1 MNKYSKLFALLGT
14 AFLLGSC
21 QEDSLLQS
29 EGPLSGN
36 EIRFGA
42 TAHFKNGN
50 SSTTRTEY
58 GDIEKD
64 ENGNGYIEV
73 RWSNGDRIDIACPS
87 TAGTNCAEYVVSG
100 FDHGTDEN
108 GKNQS
113 GAQSSTA
120 TTLTKTGDAGLQ
132 WGSSEDDYTFYSVY
146 PSLNTIKSH
155 LQGVMPDA
163 ELNNLGVSKEG
174 KLGGYLAQIQ
184 DAAPASVDNARDNPP
199 TVKDGKEGYVIKP
212 NMDFAYMVAKTPNV
226 GYGNDV
232 SLSFESIVTALEFQ
246 IFAPDVVGET
256 AGDITVTG
264 FALSDPNNGDIS
276 GPFSYD
282 YNTGEYATPD
292 GGAANGHSL
301 IQMNI
306 LGTDDEGVT
315 ITKDQ
320 YVDVTFFLL
329 PRADEQTY
337 GTLDLTVFYKV
348 GNSSQ
353 VKTATLNKGI
363 APRTKTYI
371 KNIKLPEITNVNASS
386 WWSAIPPATLFSQ
399 VSIPVASNVFATP
412 TYSNSEYRQE
422 QTKTIADLWK
432 MGVRGFELC
441 CQTTCK
447 NNSSGFM
454 TPANPSK
461 EGENQSPA
469 QMLNES
475 LGSEEIVVAEAFTTK
490 TFDSAVQELIAL
502 HSQPGYENEPLILL
516 CTYAPKDDGYNPYHY
531 VANLMN
537 YFAGLSEDVRNKM
550 IQITT
555 NTIAAD
561 LRGGIAV
568 IVRPGNDLR
577 WAYETSEY
585 KEDGYG
591 VTSNYSPLTNPYTCL
606 NITEYPKEGLTAMIP
621 SRLKVN
627 QDFPDTGKKMLD
639 KVMFIADWGNT
650 SYDMW
655 NRRYGNQY
663 AMEATSYDKLSA
675 IRKSEYDKII
685 NNGTE
690 LLKVENFLFATTN
703 SRSSTSAADADVS
716 GGDNYFNDYGS
727 GNIAPWLS
735 TIPEFNFTHTLSNG
749 GTAYVQEWQR
759 VVPAPADGTADGI
772 ASTRIYQGSSGSSNN
787 YSIWAKWASSI
798 DEKKKAIKDLFNK
811 SVMTKGGTDTH
822 DLYINVLSGYYAITK
837 HIPSITPMVESID
850 MKRGDGKTGLEQ
862 QGKGGDYKGL
872 AKDLNEYVYNLL
884 TATPGGDGTS
894 LDKVKQQGPWGL
906 VMMSHIGTDGADGY
920 STKLVDLIM
929 MNNFRFPLAM
939 GSYDEKAP
947 PTVKDPDDGNNGGNN
962 GDGSGSGSGS
972 GVGSG
977 E

>member
-64 ENGNGYIEV
+64 ENGEGFIEV

-100 FDHGTDEN
+100 FDHGTDKDGN
-108 GKNQS
+108 NQS
-113 GAQSSTA
+113 GAQNSTA
-120 TTLTKTGDAGLQ
+120 TTLTKTGDTGLQ

-174 KLGGYLAQIQ
+174 TLAGYLAQIQ

-232 SLSFESIVTALEFQ
+232 NLSFKSIVTALEFQ

-301 IQMNI
+301 VQMNI

-337 GTLDLTVFYKV
+337 KALDLTVFYKV
-348 GNSSQ
+348 GNASQ

-363 APRTKTYI
+363 TPRTKTYI
-371 KNIKLPEITNVNASS
+371 KNIKLPQITNVNASS
-386 WWSAIPPATLFSQ
+386 WWSALPPATLFSQ
-399 VSIPVASNVFATP
+399 VSIPVAGNVFATKENIELDGSLAQNNYDE
-412 TYSNSEYRQE
+412 TYFHQ
-422 QTKTIADLWK
+422 QTKTISELWS

-441 CQTTCK
+441 CQSALTGT
-447 NNSSGFM
+447 M
-454 TPANPSK
+454 AP
-461 EGENQSPA
+461 EV
-469 QMLNES
+469 
-475 LGSEEIVVAEAFTTK
+475 IVTKSIADQRIVAAEAFVK
-490 TFDSAVQELIAL
+490 EGITFNSAFTELVTL
-502 HSQPGYENEPLILL
+502 HSQKGYESEPLILI
-516 CTYAPKDDGYNPYHY
+516 CTYAAKNDGYNPYNY
-531 VANLMN
+531 VANLLN
-537 YFAGLSEDVRNKM
+537 YFNGLSDDIKSKFV
-550 IQITT
+550 QLTT
-555 NTIAAD
+555 TTTVGQ
-561 LRGGIAV
+561 LRGKIAV
-568 IVRPGNDLR
+568 IIRPGDDLR
-577 WAYETSEY
+577 WFYETKTNSNNSNLYDPY
-585 KEDGYG
+585 KQLGIDEGYPEG
-591 VTSNYSPLTNPYTCL
+591 
-606 NITEYPKEGLTAMIP
+606 GLTAMIP
-621 SRLKVN
+621 TVLKDDAN
-627 QDFPDTGKKMLD
+627 FTGKDMLS
-639 KVMFIADWGNT
+639 KVMFIADWGAS

-655 NRRYGNQY
+655 NRRYGVQFG
-663 AMEATSYDKLSA
+663 MDETSYKKLTSARKDELKNLGMSTMFMESFLYASNRDKDASTYA
-675 IRKSEYDKII
+675 WSGQDND
-685 NNGTE
+685 NNFNNFGGDALVVVPSYGTE
-690 LLKVENFLFATTN
+690 
-703 SRSSTSAADADVS
+703 SDPSSTDGA
-716 GGDNYFNDYGS
+716 
-727 GNIAPWLS
+727 
-735 TIPEFNFTHTLSNG
+735 EFNFEHSMSNG
-749 GTAYVQEWQR
+749 GKAYVQEWHR
-759 VVPAPADGTADGI
+759 VVPDEGIPATKLHSGGSANDWLNWGQD
-772 ASTRIYQGSSGSSNN
+772 TR
-787 YSIWAKWASSI
+787 YSIWVKWPGSI
-798 DEKKKAIKDLFNK
+798 TEKKEAIKDLFNM
-811 SVMTKGGTDTH
+811 SVATKGTAGD
-822 DLYINVLSGYYAITK
+822 DLYINVLSGYYATTK
-837 HIPSITPMVESID
+837 HAPSITPITEGITTS
-850 MKRGDGKTGLEQ
+850 RGTKNDFTN
-862 QGKGGDYKGL
+862 QGKGGDYEGL
-872 AKDLNEYVYNLL
+872 AYDLNNYVYELL
-884 TATPGGDGTS
+884 SATPGAGEATRTK
-894 LDKVKQQGPWGL
+894 LKQQGPWGL
-906 VMMSHIGTDGADGY
+906 VVLNHIGTNPNDKSVD
-920 STKLVDLIM
+920 LVDLIM
-929 MNNFRFPLAM
+929 MNNFRFPLAT
-939 GSYDEKAP
+939 GSYNEQGGTDG
-947 PTVKDPDDGNNGGNN
+947 KDF
-962 GDGSGSGSGS
+962 
-972 GVGSG
+972 G
-977 E
+977 EGM

>member
-1 MNKYSKLFALLGT
+1 MNKYTKLFALLGT

-64 ENGNGYIEV
+64 ENGNGFIEV
-73 RWSNGDRIDIACPS
+73 RWSKGDRIDIVCPS

-108 GKNQS
+108 GNNQS

-132 WGSSEDDYTFYSVY
+132 WGSSEDNYTFYSVY
-146 PSLNTIKSH
+146 PSLNTIKGH
-155 LQGVMPDA
+155 LQGVMPDT

-174 KLGGYLAQIQ
+174 TLVGYLAQVQ
-184 DAAPASVDNARDNPP
+184 DAAPASVDNARNNP
-199 TVKDGKEGYVIKP
+199 TVKDGKNGYVIKP

-232 SLSFESIVTALEFQ
+232 SLRFESIVTALEFQ

-256 AGDITVTG
+256 AGNITVTG
-264 FALSDPNNGDIS
+264 FALSDPDNGDIS

-282 YNTGEYATPD
+282 YNTVVYATPD
-292 GGAANGHSL
+292 NGTASGHSMV
-301 IQMNI
+301 QMNI

-329 PRADEQTY
+329 PRADEQIY
-337 GTLDLTVFYKV
+337 KTLDLTVFYKV

-371 KNIKLPEITNVNASS
+371 KNIKLPKITNVNASS

-399 VSIPVASNVFATP
+399 VSIPVAGNVYATP
-412 TYSNSEYRQE
+412 TYSSNEYRQE
-422 QTKTIADLWK
+422 QTKNIADLWK

-447 NNSSGFM
+447 NNSSDFLVSG
-454 TPANPSK
+454 NPSK

-469 QMLNES
+469 QMLKES

-490 TFDSAVQELIAL
+490 TFDSAVQELITL

-516 CTYAPKDDGYNPYHY
+516 CTYSAKDDGYNPYHY

-537 YFAGLSEDVRNKM
+537 YFAGLSKDVRDKM
-550 IQITT
+550 IQITS
-555 NTIAAD
+555 NTTAAD

-568 IVRPGNDLR
+568 IVRPGNDMR
-577 WAYETSEY
+577 WAYENLTHQ
-585 KEDGYG
+585 EDTRWEDY
-591 VTSNYSPLTNPYTCL
+591 TPLTNPYTCL
-606 NITEYPKEGLTAMIP
+606 NITTYPKEGLTAMIP
-621 SRLKVN
+621 SHLKGN
-627 QDFPDTGKKMLD
+627 QEFPQAGKDMLD
-639 KVMFIADWGNT
+639 KVMFIADWGNS

-655 NRRYGNQY
+655 NRRYGNMY
-663 AMEATSYDKLSA
+663 AMEATSYDKLDA
-675 IRKSEYDKII
+675 TRKSEYNKII

-703 SRSSTSAADADVS
+703 DRSSTSADDADVS

-727 GNIAPWLS
+727 GRTAPWLS

-759 VVPAPADGTADGI
+759 VVPAGGI
-772 ASTRIYQGSSGSSNN
+772 ASTRIYAGSSGSSNN
-787 YSIWAKWASSI
+787 YSIWAKWPSSI

-811 SVMTKGGTDTH
+811 SVMTKGGTEKN
-822 DLYINVLSGYYAITK
+822 DLYINVLSGYYATTK
-837 HIPSITPMVESID
+837 HNPSITPMEESIN
-850 MKRGDGKTGLEQ
+850 MKRGDNKTGLSL

-906 VMMSHIGTDGADGY
+906 VVMNHIGTDGAGGY
-920 STKLVDLIM
+920 SAKLVDLIM
-929 MNNFRFPLAM
+929 MNNFRFPLAI
-939 GSYDEKAP
+939 GSYNEPAP

-962 GDGSGSGSGS
+962 GDGDGSGSGSGS
-972 GVGSG
+972 GL
-977 E
+977 

>member
-1 MNKYSKLFALLGT
+1 MNKYTKLFALLGT

-64 ENGNGYIEV
+64 ENGNGFIEV

-100 FDHGTDEN
+100 FDHGTDAN
-108 GKNQS
+108 GNNQS

-132 WGSSEDDYTFYSVY
+132 WGSSEDNYTFYSVY

-174 KLGGYLAQIQ
+174 KLAGYLAQVQ
-184 DAAPASVDNARDNPP
+184 DAAPASVDNARNNP
-199 TVKDGKEGYVIKP
+199 TVKDGKTGYVIKP
-212 NMDFAYMVAKTPNV
+212 NMDLAYMVAKTPNV

-256 AGDITVTG
+256 AGNITVTG
-264 FALSDPNNGDIS
+264 FALSDPDNGDIC
-276 GPFSYD
+276 GHFNYD
-282 YNTGEYATPD
+282 YNTDEYATPD
-292 GGAANGHSL
+292 EGAASGHSL
-301 IQMNI
+301 VQMNI
-306 LGTDDEGVT
+306 LGTDGEGIT

-329 PRADEQTY
+329 PRADEQIY

-348 GNSSQ
+348 GISSQ

-371 KNIKLPEITNVNASS
+371 KNIKLPKITNINASS

-399 VSIPVASNVFATP
+399 VSIPVAGNVFATP
-412 TYSNSEYRQE
+412 THISNEYKQE
-422 QTKTIADLWK
+422 QTKTISDLWK

-441 CQTTCK
+441 CQTTCD
-447 NNSSGFM
+447 
-454 TPANPSK
+454 ANLK
-461 EGENQSPA
+461 QSPA
-469 QMLNES
+469 QMVKES
-475 LGSEEIVVAEAFTTK
+475 LGSEAIVVAEDFTDI
-490 TFDSAVQELIAL
+490 TFGSAVQELITL

-516 CTYAPKDDGYNPYHY
+516 CTYSAKDDGYNPYNY
-531 VANLMN
+531 TANLMN

-550 IQITT
+550 VQITT

-568 IVRPGNDLR
+568 VVRPGNDLR
-577 WAYETSEY
+577 WAYETNEY
-585 KEDGYG
+585 RASSYRA
-591 VTSNYSPLTNPYTCL
+591 LTNPYTIL
-606 NITEYPKEGLTAMIP
+606 GITTYPQEGLTAKIP
-621 SRLKVN
+621 SHLKGN
-627 QDFPDTGKKMLD
+627 QDFPDAGKAMLD
-639 KVMFIADWGNT
+639 KVMFIADWGNS

-655 NRRYGNQY
+655 NRRYGTQY
-663 AMEATSYDKLSA
+663 AMEATSYDILQKNDA
-675 IRKSEYDKII
+675 NRKSQYDKII
-685 NNGTE
+685 NNGTG
-690 LLKVENFLFATTN
+690 LLKAENFLLGSQNNHNNTYAW
-703 SRSSTSAADADVS
+703 S
-716 GGDNYFNDYGS
+716 GDIDDNNFDYYGQ
-727 GNIAPWLS
+727 GYTAPWNT
-735 TIPEFNFTHTLSNG
+735 TIPEFNFEHKLNTSETDK
-749 GTAYVQEWQR
+749 AFVQEWQR
-759 VVPAPADGTADGI
+759 VVKEDIEATKI
-772 ASTRIYQGSSGSSNN
+772 ASGGVWYLLGDSR
-787 YSIWAKWASSI
+787 YSIWTRWKASL
-798 DEKKKAIKDLFNK
+798 DEKKEAIKDLFNK
-811 SVMTKGGTDTH
+811 SVMTKGGTSTNN
-822 DLYINVLSGYYAITK
+822 LYINVLSGYYATTK
-837 HIPSITPMVESID
+837 HTASITPIIEDVSTSQGNSD
-850 MKRGDGKTGLEQ
+850 KLTA
-862 QGKGGDYKGL
+862 QGKGGDYRGL
-872 AKDLNEYVYNLL
+872 AADLNEYVYRLL
-884 TATPGGDGTS
+884 TETPNGNDDS
-894 LDKVKQQGPWGL
+894 KDRLKQQGPWGL
-906 VMMSHIGTDGADGY
+906 VMMNHIGTDGAYGY

-929 MNNFRFPLAM
+929 MNNFRFPLAV
-939 GSYDEKAP
+939 GSYD
-947 PTVKDPDDGNNGGNN
+947 GQGGT
-962 GDGSGSGSGS
+962 GSGSGGS
-972 GVGSG
+972 GL
-977 E
+977 